1 MGNSFDERL
10 SRRGQAAPR
19 ALEEE
24 HSAGSAALPRCS
36 HTMVEGARFQ
46 QRGFPARNAQHFQR
60 LDHASDAERGV
71 LDRLDLEHVPA
82 AGNEI
87 ADLPRGLFARKVADR
102 LAVVADEL
110 VAKDTCHG
118 PLHRTHPTA
127 LFG

>member
-1 MGNSFDERL
+1 MAE
-10 SRRGQAAPR
+10 A
-19 ALEEE
+19 
-24 HSAGSAALPRCS
+24 
-36 HTMVEGARFQ
+36 VRFQ
-46 QRGFPARNAQHFQR
+46 QRVFPARNAQHFARQ
-60 LDHASDAERGV
+60 LDDALHAERAV

-110 VAKDTCHG
+110 VAKDTCHC

-127 LFG
+127 LSG